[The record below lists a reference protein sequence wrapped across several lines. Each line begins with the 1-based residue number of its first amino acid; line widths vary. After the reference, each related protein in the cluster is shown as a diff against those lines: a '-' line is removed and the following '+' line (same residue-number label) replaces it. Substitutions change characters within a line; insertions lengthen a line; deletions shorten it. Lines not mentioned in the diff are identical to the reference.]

1 MSEADNESQSDSESE
16 VKGVSVMV
24 QVEMDMRT
32 AREEIATRM
41 KATRAYTTKKR
52 RNTQQAAEGQRDG
65 GEKVYKGRKVIR
77 DESRLA
83 KAALE
88 EQRLPRLKE
97 AKKLT
102 KLAVFA

>member
-77 DESRLA
+77 DEA